1 MPSLPVHPFVTSSR
15 PTRRPHPILAAAR
28 WRLHPVFA
36 AARWR
41 LPPVFAAARWRLHPV
56 SAAAR
61 WRLHPVSAA
70 ARWQLH
76 PFLAAARRRPVLDSR
91 FPPTSPRNGSRTA
104 TSKIVPSPLASC
116 PESAIHFGISAQ
128 RVVRQT
134 KVRSAPNFNRQ
145 RRNSSSS
152 CKSSI
157 KRLRPL
163 HHFQVNNITLTI
175 QQ

>member
-61 WRLHPVSAA
+61 WQLHPV
-70 ARWQLH
+70 
-76 PFLAAARRRPVLDSR
+76 LAAARRRSVLDSR

-104 TSKIVPSPLASC
+104 TSMIVPSPLASC
-116 PESAIHFGISAQ
+116 PESAIHFATSAQ
-128 RVVRQT
+128 RVVNQT
-134 KVRSAPNFNRQ
+134 RFDRLQIDNAE
-145 RRNSSSS
+145 NSSSS